1 MNGKFLEL
9 VKWIVANKDAI
20 IELIELWKAIV
31 GAFNPTSEGDVITM
45 TADQVEALADTPEK
59 KELVEYL
66 NGNPQDAEALV
77 EVMKK
82 LAE

>member
-66 NGNPQDAEALV
+66 NANPQDAEALA
-77 EVMKK
+77 EVMEK

>member
-66 NGNPQDAEALV
+66 NANPQDAEALA

>member
-66 NGNPQDAEALV
+66 NANPQDAEALA
-77 EVMKK
+77 EVLNK